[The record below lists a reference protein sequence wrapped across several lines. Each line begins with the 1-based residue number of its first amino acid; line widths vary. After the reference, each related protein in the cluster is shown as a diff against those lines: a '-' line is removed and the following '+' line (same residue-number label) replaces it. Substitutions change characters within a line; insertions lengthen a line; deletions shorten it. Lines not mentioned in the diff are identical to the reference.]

1 MLSDEQLIDLMVH
14 EPSWEDVIVKIVAEE
29 GMDPWNIDLIQLAD
43 TFSGYLTRMEQTDLR
58 VPARFILIA
67 AILLRMKS
75 DILVAKKRKDL
86 IPESEK
92 PLSPMLQALAK
103 VPPLEPPIK
112 RMPLANVSIDEL
124 MTALKKAFEVRERRV
139 ERKARVRRR
148 VREAMPPQEEDISER
163 IDRLLNHIEDVI
175 KDIEGSVEFS
185 KLLHKWEREDI
196 VKNLLPMLHLS
207 QEGKIIYEQPELFKE
222 IFIKLKKEDKGE
234 KKEQDGNA

>member
-124 MTALKKAFEVRERRV
+124 MTALKKAFAPCYR
-139 ERKARVRRR
+139 
-148 VREAMPPQEEDISER
+148 SS
-163 IDRLLNHIEDVI
+163 
-175 KDIEGSVEFS
+175 GSPF
-185 KLLHKWEREDI
+185 
-196 VKNLLPMLHLS
+196 LLPCALACPLLS
-207 QEGKIIYEQPELFKE
+207 ASDWAACWARSPSAFPSGWSPSGSLRAWRSLPSSRFPCSSSPES
-222 IFIKLKKEDKGE
+222 
-234 KKEQDGNA
+234 